1 MMEKIKVVQYGCGK
15 MAKYI
20 LRYLYEHGA
29 QIVGA
34 IDVNPAVVGQDV
46 GDFAGLGVKTG
57 VLISNDADKVLD
69 ECSAD
74 VAIVTLFS
82 FIGDIYEHMEKC
94 VSRGINVITTCE
106 EAIYPWTT
114 SAAQINRLDA
124 LAKETGCTI
133 TGSGMQDIFWINMVA
148 LVAGGCHKIT
158 KIKGA
163 YSYNVD
169 EYGLAL
175 ANAHGCDLTPEEFE
189 QKIAHPTEFEPS
201 YAWNASE
208 AICNKLG
215 LTIKSITQKHV
226 PCVIDHDIYSET
238 LGKTIKAGRCIGMS
252 AVVTIETMQGITVE
266 EETIG
271 KVYGP
276 EDGDMCDS
284 WSTPVP
290 PWSTVCPAC
299 WLPLPVMLPAIS
311 WSPTSISPT
320 PWSITA
326 KPNASALCRRPVLP
340 GGGFCVRGRRV
351 TVLSWS
357 PRKYQ
362 RRLCCDV
369 KVKLIKLGV
378 ALVTRPRGREN
389 SRVRIGASAIRP
401 LEYFPFGLAVHA
413 LRRLKSACRGDA
425 GWVLIRLCGRYRRM
439 QRQ

>member
-1 MMEKIKVVQYGCGK
+1 MDKIKVVQYGCGK
-15 MAKYI
+15 MSKYT

-34 IDVNPAVVGQDV
+34 IDVNPAVVGMDV
-46 GDFAGLGVKTG
+46 GDYAELGVKTG

-69 ECSAD
+69 ECDAD

-82 FIGDIYEHMEKC
+82 FINDIYSHVEKC
-94 VSRGINVITTCE
+94 VARGINVITTCE

-114 SAAQINRLDA
+114 AAAQINKLDA

-133 TGSGMQDIFWINMVA
+133 TGSGMQDIFWINMVGM
-148 LVAGGCHKIT
+148 VAVGCHKIE

-175 ANAHGCDLTPEEFE
+175 AKAHGCDLTPEEFE
-189 QKIAHPTEFEPS
+189 QQIAHPEVFEPS
-201 YAWNASE
+201 YAWNAAE

-226 PCVIDHDIYSET
+226 PCIIDHDIESST

-276 EDGDMCDS
+276 DDGDMCD
-284 WSTPVP
+284 WWITGEPNTEFHVVKP
-290 PWSTVCPAC
+290 ATVEHTCATIVNRIPTLIAAPAGYVTADQ
-299 WLPLPVMLPAIS
+299 LDEIS
-311 WSPTSISPT
+311 YLTYPME
-320 PWSITA
+320 
-326 KPNASALCRRPVLP
+326 LYC
-340 GGGFCVRGRRV
+340 
-351 TVLSWS
+351 
-357 PRKYQ
+357 
-362 RRLCCDV
+362 
-369 KVKLIKLGV
+369 
-378 ALVTRPRGREN
+378 
-389 SRVRIGASAIRP
+389 
-401 LEYFPFGLAVHA
+401 
-413 LRRLKSACRGDA
+413 
-425 GWVLIRLCGRYRRM
+425 
-439 QRQ
+439 